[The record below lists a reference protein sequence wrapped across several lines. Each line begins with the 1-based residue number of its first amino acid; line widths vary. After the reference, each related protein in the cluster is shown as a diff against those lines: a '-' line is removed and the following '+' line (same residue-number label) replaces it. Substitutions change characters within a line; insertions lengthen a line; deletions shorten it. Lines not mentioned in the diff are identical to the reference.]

1 MVKVKKLM
9 KIPAKDLTYYLSLPY
24 SILLTPLSEEDGGGW
39 FVEIPELP
47 GCMSDGESQQEA
59 LENIE
64 DAKKLWLE
72 SSLVHGDPIPEPQP
86 QPIP

>member
-1 MVKVKKLM
+1 M
-9 KIPAKDLTYYLSLPY
+9 KTPTKDLTYYLSLPY

-59 LENIE
+59 LENIK

-72 SSLVHGDPIPEPQP
+72 SSLIHGDPIPEPQT
-86 QPIP
+86 QPTP